1 MSVRHKKTHRTVMVG
16 EFKRFRQKSKDFA
29 RGTLRGSITLI
40 IGSQNIQQL
49 IDFLIRRV
57 EHDFLSRAAKEGGA
71 LL

>member
-1 MSVRHKKTHRTVMVG
+1 MVLRSNHNRTLCHETH
-16 EFKRFRQKSKDFA
+16 
-29 RGTLRGSITLI
+29 TLLHSIIFQLLGITLI